1 MDYFTCKCKPGYR
14 DHLCSRG
21 PPSFRGVDSYFHMSD
36 ATTMEAI
43 STDPLD
49 INVRFKTG
57 SESGLLLWAFTG
69 SSFVS
74 LGLWRGALELRYTAN
89 YREDEM
95 LVVHNSSTVND
106 GLWHRVKAVRDGS
119 SGLLIVDNG
128 PAITRQSVQI
138 RPPDKPF
145 APSEADG
152 LFIGGMPHRL
162 IKLVTGYRSGI
173 RGCIADLVINADY
186 HLGVINRSAMRHNVG
201 ECEV

>member
-1 MDYFTCKCKPGYR
+1 MLVVGIGLYSLCPRPFFSGRICNVTTTPHFFVDRCKPGYR

-21 PPSFRGVDSYFHMSD
+21 PPSFHGVDSYFHLSD

-106 GLWHRVKAVRDGS
+106 GLWHRVKAVR
-119 SGLLIVDNG
+119 
-128 PAITRQSVQI
+128 
-138 RPPDKPF
+138 
-145 APSEADG
+145 
-152 LFIGGMPHRL
+152 
-162 IKLVTGYRSGI
+162 
-173 RGCIADLVINADY
+173 
-186 HLGVINRSAMRHNVG
+186 
-201 ECEV
+201 